1 MRIAPRPLQE
11 LPGVPVEFTN
21 YRRSI
26 IGEADGMSAEQQLQ
40 KSLAAESGISHQS
53 RVSQAM
59 EDEAAKRAKQN
70 AKL

>member
-1 MRIAPRPLQE
+1 M
-11 LPGVPVEFTN
+11 EFTN

-26 IGEADGMSAEQQLQ
+26 IDGEDAMSAEQQLQ
-40 KSLAAESGISHQS
+40 KSLEAESGISHQS

-59 EDEAAKRAKQN
+59 EEEAAKQAKQN

>member
-1 MRIAPRPLQE
+1 MRNTPQPVQD

-26 IGEADGMSAEQQLQ
+26 IDEADGMSAEQQLQ
-40 KSLAAESGISHQS
+40 KSMQAESGISHQS

-59 EDEAAKRAKQN
+59 EEEAAKQVKQN
-70 AKL
+70 SKL